1 MADPNAKAG
10 ARDLQ
15 RTKKTTKRRR
25 MPQKVNKPN
34 FSVTT
39 PLPQQPPLFELKTN
53 QELMKSLSEFYD
65 GKVITQMEVERKK
78 NMKVL
83 SKKIQ
88 AEKYRL
94 GEDER

>member
-1 MADPNAKAG
+1 
-10 ARDLQ
+10 
-15 RTKKTTKRRR
+15 
-25 MPQKVNKPN
+25 
-34 FSVTT
+34 
-39 PLPQQPPLFELKTN
+39 
-53 QELMKSLSEFYD
+53 
-65 GKVITQMEVERKK
+65 MEVERKK